1 MELNLKILKIRRNI
15 KTGQYGT
22 GGKRHAAGI
31 AI

>member
-1 MELNLKILKIRRNI
+1 MELNLKNLKIRCNI